1 MKNLQSVEISGVLAG
16 KIWMPSCYAWKDFS
30 VKFTPDDRPFTRE
43 WHGLPDALDHIT
55 NDGDFQSA
63 GIVEACI
70 KVTWQEDN
78 KRSTVLRNELNL
90 DAKLL
95 QDFKADPEDVDAY
108 FFGGVEE

>member
-16 KIWMPSCYAWKDFS
+16 KIWMPSCYAWKDFN
-30 VKFTPDDRPFTRE
+30 VKFVPGGYHFARE
-43 WHGLPDALDHIT
+43 WHGMRDALCDIT

-70 KVTWQEDN
+70 KVTWQEN
-78 KRSTVLRNELNL
+78 SKRSTVLRNELNL

-95 QDFKADPEDVDAY
+95 QDFKADPKAVDAY
-108 FFGGVEE
+108 FCGGFEE